1 MVYGPEWYEKQKYPH
16 IPIPY
21 KVSKFVKFSLCIAKW
36 YRKRRSETSPTLVQ
50 SLRFCRALSYIV
62 MCKCLYGGVFD
73 MECSEGQVISGQ
85 LGFSFPLMNRFIK
98 LVANSQL
105 GF

>member
-1 MVYGPEWYEKQKYPH
+1 MVYGPVWYEKQIYPY

-21 KVSKFVKFSLCIAKW
+21 KVSKFVKFSLCIAQW
-36 YRKRRSETSPTLVQ
+36 YRKRSDTSPTLVQ

-62 MCKCLYGGVFD
+62 MCKFLYGGLFD

-85 LGFSFPLMNRFIK
+85 LGCSFALMNRFIK
-98 LVANSQL
+98 LVANGQL